1 VELNHLSTTMIISFS
16 FIAAAILTGVGASN
30 VIDLTPD
37 NFDNVIGKGKPGLVE
52 L

>member
-1 VELNHLSTTMIISFS
+1 MLFSLS
-16 FIAAAILTGVGASN
+16 FIAAILLTGTSASN

-37 NFDNVIGKGKPGLVE
+37 NFDKVIGKGKPGLVE